1 MSNDRFSSAAQSPCP
16 PIAPV
21 APETTVRQ
29 APALTFDPEEYRHF
43 LADCDWTD
51 TQKDEF
57 TEALWGIVL
66 NFVDLGFDLNPV
78 QRVID
83 IKGLE
88 PDSASVISSGP
99 ISDNTDTIEAKFVLE
114 RTAREID
121 S

>member
-1 MSNDRFSSAAQSPCP
+1 MSDDSFSTAQSPCP
-16 PIAPV
+16 PIAPA
-21 APETTVRQ
+21 APNTTIRQ

-51 TQKDEF
+51 AQKDEF

-78 QRVID
+78 QKVID

-88 PDSASVISSGP
+88 LDSPNVISSET
-99 ISDNTDTIEAKFVLE
+99 ISYNTDTTEAKFVLE
-114 RTAREID
+114 RAAREID